1 VTALDVSFGLASL
14 GLGAPLAAVS
24 PHGVLVLSAVL
35 FAVGLVGVACRR
47 NILVM
52 LLSVEILLNA
62 ANLAF
67 VAFSKVHGDVTGQV
81 FVFFAM
87 AIAAAEVAVG
97 LAIVIA
103 VYRLRRGVDADASSD
118 LRETD
123 LGGPGPITPEG
134 PDVPAHDHDAGHGD
148 PHGGGAGHGHD
159 AHGDDSPP
167 AHAVGAHA
175 VGSSGANAETH

>member
-1 VTALDVSFGLASL
+1 MTALGSPFCGFG
-14 GLGAPLAAVS
+14 PLAAVA
-24 PHGVLVLSAVL
+24 PQAVLVLSAIL

-134 PDVPAHDHDAGHGD
+134 PDVPAHDHGHGA
-148 PHGGGAGHGHD
+148 HGDGHGHESHATGD
-159 AHGDDSPP
+159 AAHAHG
-167 AHAVGAHA
+167 AGAHA
-175 VGSSGANAETH
+175 VAVPGPTAEAH

>member
-1 VTALDVSFGLASL
+1 MSAAL
-14 GLGAPLAAVS
+14 PLAAVLAAI
-24 PHGVLVLSAVL
+24 PPIHVLYLAAAL

-47 NILVM
+47 NVLVM

-87 AIAAAEVAVG
+87 TVAAAEVAVG

-103 VYRLRRGVDADASSD
+103 VYRVRGVVDADAAQD
-118 LRETD
+118 LRETEV
-123 LGGPGPITPEG
+123 GEVPPIRTEGPGGDHGDGRHDEEHKGVPGDAQSGTALPA
-134 PDVPAHDHDAGHGD
+134 PAHDAEHA
-148 PHGGGAGHGHD
+148 PA
-159 AHGDDSPP
+159 P
-167 AHAVGAHA
+167 AHA
-175 VGSSGANAETH
+175 ETH

>member
-1 VTALDVSFGLASL
+1 MTALGLTCCAP
-14 GLGAPLAAVS
+14 APLAAVS
-24 PHGVLVLSAVL
+24 PHAVLVLAAIL

-103 VYRLRRGVDADASSD
+103 VYRLRHGVDADASSD

-123 LGGPGPITPEG
+123 LEGPGPITPEG
-134 PDVPAHDHDAGHGD
+134 PDVPAHDH
-148 PHGGGAGHGHD
+148 GHD
-159 AHGDDSPP
+159 AHDAAHGGGDAHGSHDAHGHGAPA
-167 AHAVGAHA
+167 AHAVGVA
-175 VGSSGANAETH
+175 GSTAEAP